1 MNNKKVF
8 SGFPAKTD
16 YTSIPNPFFSSI
28 LPQISDL
35 AELKVTLYIFWAL
48 YRKKGYPKYISYS
61 EMRGDQALMS
71 GLKESEPAEEQL
83 QNALSTAVKRGT
95 LLHLALE
102 RDSETE
108 NLYLLNTEQDRQA
121 IEQMENGEIDLEGIV
136 RIEPAPTE
144 ARSDIFSLYEQHIG
158 LLTPLI
164 ADDLKE
170 AEKDYPASWIE
181 EAFRESARMNKRS
194 WRYISK
200 ILERWASEGK
210 DDGRARENSQEDIS
224 PTEYIQKYGHLTK
237 KG

>member
-16 YTSIPNPFFSSI
+16 YTSIPNPFFSTI
-28 LPQISDL
+28 MPQINDL

-61 EMRGDQALMS
+61 EMRSDQALMS
-71 GLKESEPAEEQL
+71 GLKASDSAEEHL
-83 QNALSTAVKRGT
+83 QNALSSAVKRGT
-95 LLHLALE
+95 LLQLSVE
-102 RDSETE
+102 RDNQTE
-108 NLYLLNTEQDRQA
+108 SLYLLNTEKDRKV
-121 IEQMENGEIDLEGIV
+121 IEQIENGEVDLPGIV
-136 RIEPAPTE
+136 QIEPVTTE
-144 ARSDIFSLYEQHIG
+144 ERPDIFSLYEQHIG

-210 DDGRARENSQEDIS
+210 DDGRTRENSQEDIS
-224 PTEYIQKYGHLTK
+224 PKEYIRKFGHLTK
-237 KG
+237 KD